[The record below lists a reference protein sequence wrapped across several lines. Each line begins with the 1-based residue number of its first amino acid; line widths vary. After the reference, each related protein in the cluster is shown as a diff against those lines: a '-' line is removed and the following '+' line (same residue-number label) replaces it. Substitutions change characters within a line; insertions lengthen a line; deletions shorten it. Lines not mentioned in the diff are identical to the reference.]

1 MARLRAVTK
10 RPSLREMLADPIIR
24 AVMVRDGVTEQELFG
39 AIAKARGRMAGRH
52 MTDRDA
58 GRRKFGALPLMQDRA
73 QRLSMPDERRLPW
86 MR

>member
-1 MARLRAVTK
+1 MARLRAVIK
-10 RPSLREMLADPIIR
+10 GPSLREMLADPIIR
-24 AVMVRDGVTEQELFG
+24 AVMVRDGVTAQELFG

-58 GRRKFGALPLMQDRA
+58 SRRKFGALPLMKDRV
-73 QRLSMPDERRLPW
+73 QRLSMPDERRPPW

>member
-24 AVMVRDGVTEQELFG
+24 VVMARDGVTEQELFG
-39 AIAKARGRMAGRH
+39 AIAKARGRLAGRH

-58 GRRKFGALPLMQDRA
+58 SRRKFGASP
-73 QRLSMPDERRLPW
+73 
-86 MR
+86 

>member
-39 AIAKARGRMAGRH
+39 AIAKARGRMVGRH
-52 MTDRDA
+52 MENREA
-58 GRRKFGALPLMQDRA
+58 GRRKFGTVLSIQDRA
-73 QRLSMPDERRLPW
+73 QRMSMPDERRPPW
-86 MR
+86 KR